1 MEYSDLDSYSE
12 HSFPGIMGNHGI
24 KFYEQN
30 EFLRGNRQT
39 NDTSNQLPIHYEEE
53 FSESFPNFDIQKK
66 PSDSL
71 DNYDIFYQS
80 PKNQDNQNEEKK
92 SEILKPID
100 DTPKKNKKL
109 EAKKEIGGPV
119 TTSLLLFTV
128 FHKNHHGRT
137 SNELKDNPNYH
148 HNPKHPGNALDNSK
162 IKVIRSC
169 IIYISLLIKSICLSL
184 GKEYI
189 INDLNNTHKMSPKE
203 CLFELFD
210 KTMLELFINNF
221 AKRNS
226 KSEDMEKKYK
236 NRRIYNDLVVRG
248 KLAQSPLLTRIFE
261 MTFGEVLFKFINDD
275 NFAQQI
281 DHNFSF
287 TTFSDIFTINQ
298 YPEVLIEDLQKSLR
312 KLLGEYFI

>member
-12 HSFPGIMGNHGI
+12 PSFPGIMENHGI

-71 DNYDIFYQS
+71 DNYDIIYQS

-109 EAKKEIGGPV
+109 EAKEENGGIV
-119 TTSLLLFTV
+119 TASPFLFTV

-148 HNPKHPGNALDNSK
+148 HNPKHSGNALDNSK

-169 IIYISLLIKSICLSL
+169 IKYSL
-184 GKEYI
+184 
-189 INDLNNTHKMSPKE
+189 T
-203 CLFELFD
+203 
-210 KTMLELFINNF
+210 
-221 AKRNS
+221 
-226 KSEDMEKKYK
+226 
-236 NRRIYNDLVVRG
+236 
-248 KLAQSPLLTRIFE
+248 
-261 MTFGEVLFKFINDD
+261 
-275 NFAQQI
+275 
-281 DHNFSF
+281 
-287 TTFSDIFTINQ
+287 
-298 YPEVLIEDLQKSLR
+298 
-312 KLLGEYFI
+312 

>member
-1 MEYSDLDSYSE
+1 
-12 HSFPGIMGNHGI
+12 
-24 KFYEQN
+24 
-30 EFLRGNRQT
+30 
-39 NDTSNQLPIHYEEE
+39 
-53 FSESFPNFDIQKK
+53 
-66 PSDSL
+66 
-71 DNYDIFYQS
+71 
-80 PKNQDNQNEEKK
+80 
-92 SEILKPID
+92 
-100 DTPKKNKKL
+100 
-109 EAKKEIGGPV
+109 
-119 TTSLLLFTV
+119 
-128 FHKNHHGRT
+128 
-137 SNELKDNPNYH
+137 
-148 HNPKHPGNALDNSK
+148 
-162 IKVIRSC
+162 
-169 IIYISLLIKSICLSL
+169 
-184 GKEYI
+184 
-189 INDLNNTHKMSPKE
+189 MSQKE

-236 NRRIYNDLVVRG
+236 NRRIYNDLVVKG

-287 TTFSDIFTINQ
+287 TTFSDIFNINK